1 MQFQRAQENS
11 QGVEARGRVC
21 GMVRQEMA
29 AETHDVGL
37 RPGALDLG
45 GAEAVSQTCQIC
57 YCSCGFLTEA
67 SQIIPQI
74 GHFRKCVWKCEQDLC
89 GQGLTSLTLNCC

>member
-11 QGVEARGRVC
+11 QGAEARGRVC

-45 GAEAVSQTCQIC
+45 GSFSDLSDLLLLLWFFSQK
-57 YCSCGFLTEA
+57 
-67 SQIIPQI
+67 
-74 GHFRKCVWKCEQDLC
+74 HRR
-89 GQGLTSLTLNCC
+89 